1 MVIVNL
7 HCLPT
12 FLPIH
17 DFFFDLL
24 LYLGFL
30 CLFSLEVHTEV
41 KIKNK
46 ILLCFIALLTL
57 ANILSYL
64 NVTTKQAYNQLI

>member
-7 HCLPT
+7 HWLPT

-30 CLFSLEVHTEV
+30 FLFSLEVHPEE

-46 ILLCFIALLTL
+46 ILLSKLL
-57 ANILSYL
+57 
-64 NVTTKQAYNQLI
+64 LI

>member
-12 FLPIH
+12 FLPIY

-30 CLFSLEVHTEV
+30 CLFALEVYTEV

-46 ILLCFIALLTL
+46 ILLSKLL
-57 ANILSYL
+57 
-64 NVTTKQAYNQLI
+64 LI

>member
-46 ILLCFIALLTL
+46 ILLSKLL
-57 ANILSYL
+57 
-64 NVTTKQAYNQLI
+64 LI